1 MAGSLTKGIIGKED
15 LSIQTNT
22 SAAETFTRL
31 ASAGSTISLTK
42 FPDIW
47 DGTGK
52 IAVAKCETAATDP
65 TDSAITSPTV
75 AADMTETIALGDL
88 THDALKTKVN
98 AILATEREVDT
109 ALTALE
115 NKINAL
121 LAAMRVA
128 GFFR

>member
-1 MAGSLTKGIIGKED
+1 MAGSLYKNYIGRED

-22 SAAETFTRL
+22 NATESFSRL
-31 ASAGSTISLTK
+31 SSAGSTVSLEK

-52 IAVAKCETAATDP
+52 ISVAECETSATDP
-65 TDSAITSPTV
+65 GDI
-75 AADMTETIALGDL
+75 TETIALGTL
-88 THDALKTKVN
+88 THDVLKS
-98 AILATEREVDT
+98 
-109 ALTALE
+109 
-115 NKINAL
+115 KINAL

>member
-1 MAGSLTKGIIGKED
+1 MGSLTKGYMGKED

-22 SAAETFTRL
+22 NAAETFDRT
-31 ASAGSTISLTK
+31 ASAGGTVAITK

-47 DGTGK
+47 GGTGK

-65 TDSAITSPTV
+65 TDSAITTPTVSADITETV
-75 AADMTETIALGDL
+75 AAGDL
-88 THDALKTKVN
+88 THDVLKTKVN
-98 AILATEREVDT
+98 AVLATQAEVVT

-115 NKINAL
+115 TKINEL

>member
-1 MAGSLTKGIIGKED
+1 MGSLTKGFIGKED
-15 LSIQTNT
+15 LAIQTNT
-22 SAAETFTRL
+22 NAAETFDRT
-31 ASAGSTISLTK
+31 ASAGSTIAITK

-52 IAVAKCETAATDP
+52 IAVAQCETAATDP

-75 AADMTETIALGDL
+75 AADITETVAAGTL
-88 THDALKTKVN
+88 THDVLKAKVN
-98 AILATEREVDT
+98 EVLATQAEVVT
-109 ALTALE
+109 ALTAIE
-115 NKINAL
+115 NTINAL

>member
-1 MAGSLTKGIIGKED
+1 MAGSLYKNYIGRED

-22 SAAETFTRL
+22 NATESFTRL
-31 ASAGSTISLTK
+31 ASAGSTVTLEK

-47 DGTGK
+47 DGKGK
-52 IAVAKCETAATDP
+52 IAVAECETAATDP
-65 TDSAITSPTV
+65 GDITETV
-75 AADMTETIALGDL
+75 ALGTL
-88 THDALKTKVN
+88 THDVLK
-98 AILATEREVDT
+98 
-109 ALTALE
+109 

>member
-1 MAGSLTKGIIGKED
+1 MAGSLYKNYIGRED

-22 SAAETFTRL
+22 NATESFTRL
-31 ASAGSTISLTK
+31 SSAGSTVTLEK

-52 IAVAKCETAATDP
+52 ISVAECETSATDP
-65 TDSAITSPTV
+65 GDI
-75 AADMTETIALGDL
+75 TETIADL
-88 THDALKTKVN
+88 THDVLKT
-98 AILATEREVDT
+98 
-109 ALTALE
+109 
-115 NKINAL
+115 KINAL